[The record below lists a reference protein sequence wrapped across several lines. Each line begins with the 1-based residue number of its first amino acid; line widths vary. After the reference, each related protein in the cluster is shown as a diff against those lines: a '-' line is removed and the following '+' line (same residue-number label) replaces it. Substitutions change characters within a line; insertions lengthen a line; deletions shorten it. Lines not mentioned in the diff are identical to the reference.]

1 MAVPA
6 LIAAALMVAACTNG
20 NGGDGGAP
28 STTSTTTEFVQH
40 RFHDLLANG
49 VRNRMVQLIPDRF
62 ELDESSVREV
72 DLYPEA
78 NASQRVEFEFQTQQE
93 LNEFAVEQGMIGF
106 YNADFTAS
114 GGQEF
119 WAIFTQ
125 VFRRL
130 DGPPAVYERF
140 SNPETTVI
148 EDAEQVGSTE
158 RELSGA
164 TGRLNVDEYLYED
177 GLRTYAMRGVVVDGN
192 ALHFVSAIVDVPT
205 GTSLDGVSEMR
216 RVLEGLNGLHRSLFE
231 EFLRIGGRDE
241 PLEGADEGD
250 DKGGDESGEDEPPE
264 GLPGDG

>member
-1 MAVPA
+1 MVPA
-6 LIAAALMVAACTNG
+6 LFVAASSVAAACSNG
-20 NGGDGGAP
+20 NGGDDGAVP

-40 RFHDLLANG
+40 RFHDLIANG

-62 ELDESSVREV
+62 ELDESSVREI

-78 NASQRVEFEFQTQQE
+78 NANQRVEIEFQTQQE

-125 VFRRL
+125 VFRTL

-140 SNPETTVI
+140 ADPETAVI
-148 EDAEQVGSTE
+148 EDAERVGSTE
-158 RELSGA
+158 LELSGA
-164 TGRLNVDEYLYED
+164 TGRASVDEYLYED
-177 GLRTYAMRGVVVDGN
+177 GLTTYAMRGAVVDGN
-192 ALHFVSAIVDVPT
+192 ALHFVSAIVDVPV
-205 GTSLDGVSEMR
+205 GDRVDGGAEMR

-250 DKGGDESGEDEPPE
+250 DEGADEDSPE